1 MSAVSRVCRAA
12 RWRCQGQGSPRP
24 LGSTQDR
31 GATSLLPPAGNPHP
45 GTTPEPLP
53 QPHHSS
59 GHTACRCGMV
69 WEAAGCGGEG
79 QRVLVAGAGQ
89 LHRPRGSLRQAWSA
103 PPGRDPMLTR
113 GRSARARA
121 ACVYL
126 CTPFSPPRHP
136 TSPRRLS
143 LSPSPLSPPLQ
154 ELAQGMRFLSQQATA
169 KLSARAGPT
178 TEGQG
183 PPGSLAGPWPRCPR
197 SQSRQRARPTPGA
210 LLVLPSP
217 SLVSVKL
224 LLRLYLQQQQQSQS

>member
-1 MSAVSRVCRAA
+1 M
-12 RWRCQGQGSPRP
+12 
-24 LGSTQDR
+24 
-31 GATSLLPPAGNPHP
+31 
-45 GTTPEPLP
+45 
-53 QPHHSS
+53 
-59 GHTACRCGMV
+59 

-79 QRVLVAGAGQ
+79 QRVLVAGAGRCASSQRQ
-89 LHRPRGSLRQAWSA
+89 LEAGVVSATGPGSL
-103 PPGRDPMLTR
+103 LTR
-113 GRSARARA
+113 GRSARARG

-143 LSPSPLSPPLQ
+143 LSPSPFSPPLQ
-154 ELAQGMRFLSQQATA
+154 ELAQGMRFLSQQVTA
-169 KLSARAGPT
+169 KLGTRAGPT
-178 TEGQG
+178 PEGQG

-197 SQSRQRARPTPGA
+197 SQSWQRARPTPGA